1 MAGDLLRSPFPPR
14 THERFESMSEVGS
27 LPLFMEAKMDWKKK
41 EYSFFSH
48 KKCEYFPCHKTDD
61 PDNFNCLFC
70 YCPLYAL
77 GKKCGG
83 NYRYTESG
91 IKDCSNCLIP
101 HKRENYEYITG
112 KYQEIIKMMKLQKEE
127 K

>member
-1 MAGDLLRSPFPPR
+1 
-14 THERFESMSEVGS
+14 
-27 LPLFMEAKMDWKKK
+27 MDWKKN